1 MARNVVD
8 TGLGIPSGN
17 GWKSRRIAVQEH
29 IEHKEGE
36 ECLWWKIAEDKYI
49 TLLDLEELI
58 EEVKNEMK
66 GICNYVKYSHEICHK
81 NTLLLGDLRS
91 GKARI
96 VRLNARKSKGTRCRV
111 RVMGLEK
118 GTNNCKWNI
127 KDAYVQ
133 VIQDIECP
141 MRKL

>member
-1 MARNVVD
+1 MGNWAAP
-8 TGLGIPSGN
+8 IPTGN
-17 GWKSRRIAVQEH
+17 GWKSRRLAVQEH

-36 ECLWWKIAEDKYI
+36 ECVWWNIAEDKYI
-49 TLLDLEELI
+49 TLVDLEELI
-58 EEVKNEMK
+58 EDVKNEMK
-66 GICNYVKYSHEICHK
+66 GICKYKYSHEICYK

-96 VRLNARKSKGTRCRV
+96 VRLNARKSKATRCRV
-111 RVMGLEK
+111 RASYVTPPLVEGGEW
-118 GTNNCKWNI
+118 KWNI
-127 KDAYVQ
+127 EDAYVQ